1 MERGLRIGELAERTQ
16 TPVDTIRYYERVGL
30 LAKPA
35 RTASNY
41 RAYSDE
47 AAQRLDFIRRC
58 RRLDMSLDEIRALL
72 SFCDEPTRN
81 CEAVNDVL
89 DENIRHVDQRLEE
102 LQRLA
107 RDLKQLRSVCR
118 SPGTAQDCRTLR
130 SLRTDAPPTTTG
142 PKRHGRRTHAD

>member
-1 MERGLRIGELAERTQ
+1 MRIGELAERTQ
-16 TPVDTIRYYERVGL
+16 TPVDTIRYYERVNL

-41 RAYSDE
+41 RAYTDE

-58 RRLDMSLDEIRALL
+58 RRLDMSLEEIGALL
-72 SFCDEPTRN
+72 TFCDEPTRN
-81 CEAVNDVL
+81 CNAVNDVL
-89 DENIRHVDQRLEE
+89 DEHIRHVDQRLEE

-118 SPGTAQDCRTLR
+118 SPGTAEDCRILR
-130 SLRTDAPPTTTG
+130 SLRTDVPSTTTA
-142 PKRHGRRTHAD
+142 PKRHGRRTHAG

>member
-1 MERGLRIGELAERTQ
+1 MRIGELAERTQ

-30 LAKPA
+30 LPKPD

-41 RAYSDE
+41 RTYSVE

-58 RRLDMSLDEIRALL
+58 RRLDMSLEEIGALL
-72 SFCDEPTRN
+72 SFCDVPTRN
-81 CEAVNDVL
+81 CKAVNDVL
-89 DENIRHVDQRLEE
+89 DEHIRHVDQRLEE

-118 SPGTAQDCRTLR
+118 SPGSTEDCRILR
-130 SLRTDAPPTTTG
+130 SLRTDTPSATTG
-142 PKRHGRRTHAD
+142 PRAHGRRTPAG